1 MIYQFADIIAAGFLV
16 LASVT
21 VVALSL
27 VMGGKKK

>member
-1 MIYQFADIIAAGFLV
+1 MIYQFADIISAGFLV

-27 VMGGKKK
+27 VIGNKRK

>member
-1 MIYQFADIIAAGFLV
+1 MIYQFSDIIASGFLI

-27 VMGGKKK
+27 VMGGNKK